1 MGSHIR
7 ERGGKYELSNRH
19 LAELSERLR
28 AIREDLYGEYGCQ
41 FLADAL
47 KIPLQTW
54 LNYESGVV
62 MPAEI
67 VLQLIVMASVNPYWL
82 LTGQGEMYDQSSE
95 DQMQGTS
102 VL

>member
-1 MGSHIR
+1 MGRVRIEQSASCGAGPAAPR
-7 ERGGKYELSNRH
+7 NSP
-19 LAELSERLR
+19 
-28 AIREDLYGEYGCQ
+28 DLYGEYGCQ

-47 KIPLQTW
+47 EIPLQTW

-62 MPAEI
+62 MPADI
-67 VLQLIVMASVNPYWL
+67 VLQLLVLRSVNPYWL
-82 LTGQGEMYDQSSE
+82 LTGQGKMYDQRSE